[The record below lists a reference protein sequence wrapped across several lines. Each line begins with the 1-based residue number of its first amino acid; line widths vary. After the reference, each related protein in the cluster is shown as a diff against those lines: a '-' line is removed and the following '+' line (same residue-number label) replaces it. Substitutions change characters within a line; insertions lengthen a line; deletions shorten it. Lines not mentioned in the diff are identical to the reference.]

1 MSRFEI
7 VLIVMVFSIVLGL
20 TLAILLSNGI
30 YKIRISRQ
38 EKDKEKDGN

>member
-7 VLIVMVFSIVLGL
+7 VLIVMGVSIVLGL
-20 TLAILLSNGI
+20 TLAILLSNVI
-30 YKIRISRQ
+30 YKIRIRKQ